1 MSWTHYQL
9 RFRLLSP
16 LHVGYRKVGNLMQ
29 TRPYVPGKV
38 LWAAL
43 TARITRDD
51 HDGSQGDVYRRIGE
65 LVQEHFRFGYL
76 WPSLDGNEPCF
87 PWEPN
92 DFDYLFL
99 GSYASTAL
107 NYDQQ
112 AADEGTLHET
122 EFIAPVARD
131 GQPVYLVGDLWVHE
145 DKLPED
151 LNCWQTAF
159 QKLQLGGERT
169 YGWGRVRCCTD
180 SQAGQSGKGT
190 TIAGYTW
197 EERNDEVTLT
207 VPEGGKLTA
216 HARAAGNGTV
226 AGIVGPVEPLVGWE
240 RDNEDSKR
248 TWRLSTAV
256 VCWAPGSQATQ
267 EIEVRMTPNGI
278 WEAASP

>member
-1 MSWTHYQL
+1 MTWMHYRL

-51 HDGSQGDVYRRIGE
+51 HDGSQGDGYRRIGE

-76 WPSLDGNEPCF
+76 WPSLDRNEPSF

-92 DFDYLFL
+92 GFDYLFL

-107 NYDQQ
+107 NYDQR
-112 AADEGTLHET
+112 AAEEGTLHET

-131 GQPVYLVGDLWVHE
+131 GQPVYLVGDLWVRE
-145 DKLPED
+145 GDLPKE
-151 LNCWQTAF
+151 LTNWQRAF

-169 YGWGRVRCCTD
+169 YGWGRVRCYTD
-180 SQAGQSGKGT
+180 WQAEQSET
-190 TIAGYTW
+190 DTAIANHTW
-197 EERNDEVTLT
+197 KERNGEVILMISA
-207 VPEGGKLTA
+207 GARLTA
-216 HARAAGNGTV
+216 HARAAGEDAISGV
-226 AGIVGPVEPLVGWE
+226 VGPVEPLVGWE
-240 RDNEDSKR
+240 RGNEDSDKA
-248 TWRLSTAV
+248 WRLSMAV

-267 EIEVRMTPNGI
+267 EIEVRMTPYGI
-278 WEAASP
+278 WEAV